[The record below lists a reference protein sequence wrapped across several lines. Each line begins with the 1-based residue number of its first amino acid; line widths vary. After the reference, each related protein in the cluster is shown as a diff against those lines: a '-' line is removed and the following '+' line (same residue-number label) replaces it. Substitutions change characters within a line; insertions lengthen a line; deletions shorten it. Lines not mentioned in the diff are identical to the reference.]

1 MTKGAKGANL
11 IPVST
16 RFIRVLTNTAVGEV
30 DGMDLSERKQ
40 RILQAIVDEY
50 IGTAEPVGSRSIS
63 KRDELGLSSAT
74 IRNEMADLEDMGYI
88 VKPHTSAG
96 RVPSDTGYRFY
107 VNSLMQQ
114 YQISANAIEALRRE
128 LADRV
133 SQLDM
138 LIRKAS
144 ALTSALT
151 EYTTV
156 VTSPALN
163 RMIIRKL
170 DLIPMSGGN
179 AMLILVTKSG
189 VVKNRM
195 ISADITEA
203 EASTVTSALNEALS
217 GVMADQVDED
227 LLGLI
232 AGRVSIGGG
241 VSTEK
246 TMTVLKYVYEFIMAQ
261 DERDVYVESARS
273 MLRYPEFADVD
284 KARDMLS
291 FLEDRD
297 TLIKIIDSGNNSD
310 GVGIKIGTENN
321 VRELENTSLI
331 TVNYRVGD
339 RTLGKI
345 GVIGPKR
352 MNYAKVVASLDLIS
366 GYIDEILKELFTQ
379 EGEERYE

>member
-1 MTKGAKGANL
+1 MSANRHRLTKGGE
-11 IPVST
+11 PV
-16 RFIRVLTNTAVGEV
+16 E
-30 DGMDLSERKQ
+30 LSERKR
-40 RILQAIVDEY
+40 RILQAIIDEY

-74 IRNEMADLEDMGYI
+74 IRNEMADLEDMGYL

-96 RVPSDTGYRFY
+96 RIPSDVGYRFY

-114 YQISANAIEALRRE
+114 YQISANAVEALRRE
-128 LADRV
+128 LTDRV

-138 LIRKAS
+138 LIKKAS

-163 RMIIRKL
+163 RLIIRKL

-195 ISADITEA
+195 IAVDINESEARKMTE
-203 EASTVTSALNEALS
+203 ALNEGLS
-217 GVMADQVDED
+217 GVVADDIDED
-227 LLGLI
+227 LLGII
-232 AGRVSIGGG
+232 AGRISHGGIQ
-241 VSTEK
+241 TEK
-246 TMTVLKYVYEFIMAQ
+246 TMAILEYVYEFIMSQ
-261 DERDVYVESARS
+261 DERDIYVDNARS
-273 MLRYPEFADVD
+273 MLRYPEFSDVN
-284 KARDMLS
+284 KACDMLS

-297 TLIKIIDSGNNSD
+297 NLIKIIDSGNNND

-331 TVNYRVGD
+331 TVNYKVGD
-339 RTLGKI
+339 RMLGKI

-379 EGEERYE
+379 EGEDRYE

>member
-1 MTKGAKGANL
+1 
-11 IPVST
+11 
-16 RFIRVLTNTAVGEV
+16 
-30 DGMDLSERKQ
+30 MDLSERKQ

-74 IRNEMADLEDMGYI
+74 IRNEMADLEDMGYL

-96 RVPSDTGYRFY
+96 RIPSDIGYRFY

-114 YQISANAIEALRRE
+114 YQISANAVEALRRE
-128 LADRV
+128 LTDRV
-133 SQLDM
+133 NQLDM
-138 LIRKAS
+138 LIKKAS
-144 ALTSALT
+144 AVTSALT

-156 VTSPALN
+156 VTSPTLS
-163 RMIIRKL
+163 RLVIRKI
-170 DLIPMSGGN
+170 DVIAMPGGN

-195 ISADITEA
+195 IAVDITEQ
-203 EASTVTSALNEALS
+203 ESKKITEALNEGLS
-217 GVMADQVDED
+217 GVVADDVDES
-227 LLGLI
+227 LLGFI
-232 AGRVSIGGG
+232 AGKISLADGIP
-241 VSTEK
+241 TEK
-246 TMTVLKYVYEFIMAQ
+246 IMAVLKYVYEFIMAQ
-261 DERDVYVESARS
+261 DERDVYVDNARS
-273 MLRYPEFADVD
+273 MLRYPEFSDVN
-284 KARDMLS
+284 KARDMLN
-291 FLEDRD
+291 FLENRD
-297 TLIKIIDSGNNSD
+297 NLIKIIDSGNNND

-331 TVNYRVGD
+331 TVNYKVGD
-339 RTLGKI
+339 KTLGKI

-366 GYIDEILKELFTQ
+366 GYIDEVLKELFTQ

>member
-1 MTKGAKGANL
+1 
-11 IPVST
+11 
-16 RFIRVLTNTAVGEV
+16 
-30 DGMDLSERKQ
+30 MDLSERKQ
-40 RILQAIVDEY
+40 RILQAIIDEY

-74 IRNEMADLEDMGYI
+74 IRNEMADLEDMGYL

-96 RVPSDTGYRFY
+96 RIPSDTGYRFY

-114 YQISANAIEALRRE
+114 YQVSANAVEVLRRE
-128 LADRV
+128 LTDRI

-138 LIRKAS
+138 LIKKAS
-144 ALTSALT
+144 AVTSALT

-156 VTSPALN
+156 VTSPAFN
-163 RMIIRKL
+163 RLVIRKI
-170 DLIPMSGGN
+170 DIIAMAGGN

-195 ISADITEA
+195 IAVDITEQ
-203 EASTVTSALNEALS
+203 ESRKITEALNEGLA
-217 GVMADQVDED
+217 GVVADDVDET
-227 LLGLI
+227 LLAHI
-232 AGRVSIGGG
+232 AGRLSITDGIP
-241 VSTEK
+241 TEK
-246 TMTVLKYVYEFIMAQ
+246 AMTVLKYVYEFIAAH
-261 DERDVYVESARS
+261 DERDVYVDNVRS
-273 MLRYPEFADVD
+273 ILRYPEFSDVN

-291 FLEDRD
+291 FLENRD
-297 TLIKIIDSGNNSD
+297 NLIKIIDSGNNND

-321 VRELENTSLI
+321 IRELENTSLI
-331 TVNYRVGD
+331 TVNYKAGGKM
-339 RTLGKI
+339 LGKI

-366 GYIDEILKELFTQ
+366 HYIDDILKELFTQ